1 MSRRRPLN
9 EGATRTQVRASAT
22 PGPNTPARAKPTSRH
37 EPTARA
43 RREKPPRRR
52 RRAAMKLFV
61 IAVIVVASVVVAG
74 KWILQWS
81 YFRVQHVTFVGVHHE
96 PSLRVLDAS
105 GLEAHPAM
113 IGLNAL
119 SIERRLTQF
128 PWITGVSIAKHW
140 PNSIVVTVRET
151 SSVAVA
157 FSPHHVLEYV
167 DPSGRDLGA
176 APIGANIPTL
186 QYLKP
191 TRATW
196 PYERA
201 GAGAAYVASQLPAAF
216 RAQVAVISED
226 ASGQVTLKMTTP
238 VSFILGPATQ
248 LHAKF
253 VAIASVIAHTTLRP
267 GDVVDVTVP
276 DELAV
281 TGSPPS

>member
-9 EGATRTQVRASAT
+9 DGATRTKARTTTRERATNVRGEIAPRRA
-22 PGPNTPARAKPTSRH
+22 PAPRVKRD
-37 EPTARA
+37 
-43 RREKPPRRR
+43 KPPRRR
-52 RRAAMKLFV
+52 LRALMKFSVVAIL
-61 IAVIVVASVVVAG
+61 IVASVAVASQ
-74 KWILQWS
+74 WILRS
-81 YFRVQHVTFVGVHHE
+81 SFFRVQHVTLVGVHHE
-96 PSLRVLDAS
+96 SSLRVLQVS
-105 GLEAHPAM
+105 GLRSHPTM
-113 IGLNAL
+113 L
-119 SIERRLTQF
+119 SVSASSLKKRLAQF
-128 PWITGVSIAKHW
+128 PWIDSVSVTKHW
-140 PNSIVVTVRET
+140 PHSIVVTVREA

-157 FSPHHVLEYV
+157 FNAHHVLQYV
-167 DPSGRDLGA
+167 DHSGRDLGVAPA
-176 APIGANIPTL
+176 AVNLPTL

-191 TRATW
+191 SNSTW

-201 GAGAAYVASQLPAAF
+201 GASAAYVASQLPPAF
-216 RAQVAVISED
+216 GVQVAVITED

-281 TGSPPS
+281 TGPPPS